1 VEEAVLAA
9 VARAVLGHQR
19 DVLVL
24 AVVLL
29 PAVHVLG
36 AACAAPLR
44 ARVDALRGVEAE
56 GAVGQQGSALPVVQ
70 DPQLAKL
77 VEAALIRARTPV
89 LPALVWLALVHLLDL
104 DDVGI
109 AEVPLLADHVGLAD
123 ARQEGDRL
131 VVLGE
136 GGRGVVQDRVVVV
149 LLSVPGRES
158 ESVKLA
164 LPARLDVVPLD
175 VEVLVTVRPETLRAL
190 SLTANFPHIFLGVK
204 NSSFCPFSD
213 FHC

>member
-1 VEEAVLAA
+1 MGACLAY
-9 VARAVLGHQR
+9 
-19 DVLVL
+19 
-24 AVVLL
+24 
-29 PAVHVLG
+29 
-36 AACAAPLR
+36 
-44 ARVDALRGVEAE
+44 
-56 GAVGQQGSALPVVQ
+56 LPVVQ

-89 LPALVWLALVHLLDL
+89 LPATEERKPNNVRGVKCRKLHARNIPHSPALVWLALVHLLDL

-158 ESVKLA
+158 A
-164 LPARLDVVPLD
+164 
-175 VEVLVTVRPETLRAL
+175 VRKIIDLL
-190 SLTANFPHIFLGVK
+190 
-204 NSSFCPFSD
+204 
-213 FHC
+213 